1 MDRLDQIVS
10 TADEFDRTVSRALP
24 FLLDR
29 AVGYIKEFL
38 RETGQWKDD
47 VAHEKF
53 VLRWGAEYLE
63 QFLVSGRSEVPC
75 RPLFLLDAVVAR
87 QHSKPE
93 PFCYH
98 PDLMTPLGQI
108 IDGLVGRASVS
119 RDALVA
125 LFHHCYGLGPGQ
137 VIGVLGLNGSES
149 HRIYKNFRR
158 WRESGWQR
166 TMEDMGIS
174 EATIESVS
182 NQQEHHPQQFNAEAE
197 RILRVAQAH
206 YRKSEPDHYR
216 CLSAREWEEMYTEG
230 YGFEYRIWHLAQC
243 PDCLSIV
250 WQFGFGSSGSVDKPR
265 VIFHLRPS

>member
-1 MDRLDQIVS
+1 MDKLDQIVT
-10 TADEFDRTVSRALP
+10 TADEFDRTVSQALP

-29 AVGYIKEFL
+29 AAEYIKAFL

-63 QFLVSGRSEVPC
+63 QFLVLGRNEVPC

-98 PDLMTPLGQI
+98 PDLMTPLGQV
-108 IDGLVGRASVS
+108 IDGLLGRASVS

-125 LFHHCYGLGPGQ
+125 LYHHCYGLGPGQ
-137 VIGVLGLNGSES
+137 VIGVLGLNGPDG

-158 WRESGWQR
+158 WRDSGWQR

-174 EATIESVS
+174 DATIQRLCD
-182 NQQEHHPQQFNAEAE
+182 QQEHNPQQFNFEAE

-206 YRKSEPDHYR
+206 YRKSEPNHYR
-216 CLSAREWEEMYTEG
+216 CFSVREGEEMYREG
-230 YGFEYRIWHLAQC
+230 YGFEYRIWHYAQC
-243 PDCLSIV
+243 PECLCAA
-250 WQFGFGSSGSVDKPR
+250 WEYGFGRDGSVDKPK
-265 VIFHLRPS
+265 VMFHIRP